1 MSFKPY
7 TFTPIYIIWK
17 HFQDHEKRKG
27 DKNWREEIWLFWEQL
42 QVWMF
47 TLLRC
52 LVAIDLA
59 CSHTQNQNYITV
71 SGVGGFTCFQ
81 VDQVWGGCGRGRRKV
96 VQASCG
102 HLVLALTLWTPVFL
116 ASRHCYAGHGRLHF
130 GSGYMWVEPAITQYW
145 KKGDGYCAVV
155 VKSPM
160 YVCAGGGIYW
170 NRLFHMVVSWA
181 SLAQG

>member
-1 MSFKPY
+1 MK
-7 TFTPIYIIWK
+7 K
-17 HFQDHEKRKG
+17 RRGKKMKEKKY
-27 DKNWREEIWLFWEQL
+27 DFSENSYKSEC
-42 QVWMF
+42 
-47 TLLRC
+47 LLPLHC

-59 CSHTQNQNYITV
+59 CSYTQNQNYTTV
-71 SGVGGFTCFQ
+71 SCVGGFMRFQ

-116 ASRHCYAGHGRLHF
+116 ASRHCYAGHGCLHF

-155 VKSPM
+155 VKSPV
-160 YVCAGGGIYW
+160 YVCACMCVCVCVCVCVGGG
-170 NRLFHMVVSWA
+170 
-181 SLAQG
+181 